1 MMMTISGSA
10 AHITDTFSATVE
22 TQIFPSILLVNQDAH
37 LLGKRLAAQGFVVRT
52 ACDGRSALEELRRTV
67 PDAIV
72 IDIDSPG
79 VSGVALAEELRG
91 WGFPIVVTTSWQE
104 RPVIAGAEF
113 LEKPFKSSEL
123 VDLLT
128 LAIDRGRV
136 QAQLPAPR
144 TRRHVLSR

>member
-1 MMMTISGSA
+1 MMTISGSA

-22 TQIFPSILLVNQDAH
+22 TQIFPSILLVNQDAR

-52 ACDGRSALEELRRTV
+52 ASDGRSALEELRRTV

-79 VSGVALAEELRG
+79 VSGGALAEELRD

-104 RPVIAGAEF
+104 RPVIASAEV
-113 LEKPFKSSEL
+113 LEKPFKTSEL

-128 LAIDRGRV
+128 LAIDRGKV
-136 QAQLPAPR
+136 QAQPPAPAI
-144 TRRHVLSR
+144 RRYVLSR